1 MVKADARELAFVRR
15 RREQHYRALGCTS
28 PRARFT
34 SALGVTT
41 HMKHIHR
48 FTLAA
53 ASALLLSTLA
63 LAQDGLSPAV
73 QELLE
78 KAKAGDAE
86 AQFRIANVYDSG
98 RGAPRDGK
106 EAMRWYI
113 AAAEQGHA
121 EAQNSVGSGLQA
133 DKKYGEARTWYEKAA
148 AQNHALATNNLAYLY
163 DLGLGVKQD
172 RQQAFQLYSQAADL
186 AWAEAMWNLANMYGA
201 GQLGQPPDLLKACVW
216 TLRAGRFAGTEERQ
230 LQSQVKRVTPM
241 LERHL
246 SASDMESCRRE
257 AQVWSPP
264 REKERS
270 DRPRERSAQ

>member
-1 MVKADARELAFVRR
+1 
-15 RREQHYRALGCTS
+15 
-28 PRARFT
+28 
-34 SALGVTT
+34 
-41 HMKHIHR
+41 MKHIIQ
-48 FTLAA
+48 FILAA
-53 ASALLLSTLA
+53 AAFLFSALV
-63 LAQDGLSPAV
+63 LAQDSLSPAV

-78 KAKAGDAE
+78 KAKAGDVD
-86 AQFRIANVYDSG
+86 AQFRTANAYDSG

-106 EAMRWYI
+106 EAMRWYT

-133 DKKYGEARTWYEKAA
+133 DKKFAEARIWYERAA

-172 RQQAFQLYSQAADL
+172 RQQAFHFYSQAADL

-216 TLRAGRFAGTEERQ
+216 TLRAGRFAGSEERQ
-230 LQSQVKRVTPM
+230 LQAHVNRVTPM
-241 LERHL
+241 LERRL
-246 SASDMESCRRE
+246 STADMESCRKD
-257 AQVWSPP
+257 AQAWVPP

-270 DRPRERSAQ
+270 DRPRARSEP